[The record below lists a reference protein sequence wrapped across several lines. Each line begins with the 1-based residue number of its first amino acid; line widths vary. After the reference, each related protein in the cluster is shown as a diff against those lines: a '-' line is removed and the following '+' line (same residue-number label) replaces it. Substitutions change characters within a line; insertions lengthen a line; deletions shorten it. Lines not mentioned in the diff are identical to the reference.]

1 MAENDKVEIINIMNL
16 YGFALDARAWDLFD
30 LIFTDDVEA
39 VFGPA
44 GAGWKGLDEFKASF
58 EMFHK
63 TLDSHQHTMMGH
75 LIHVDGDTA
84 SAFSYGN
91 WLLIRDDAEGG
102 PNWLG
107 TGWYDDLLVRTANGW
122 RIKRRVCRLQGWTGN
137 PYVPE
142 PNREHQPDQYP
153 ERALRGRKNRIPQG
167 DPGFDREVGSGRTVG
182 AEIRLKAAA
191 ARPGGV
197 CPCARAKR

>member
-30 LIFTDDVEA
+30 LIFTADVEA

-44 GAGWKGLDEFKASF
+44 GAGWRGLDEFKRSF
-58 EMFHK
+58 AMFHD

-75 LIHVDGDTA
+75 VVHVDGDQA
-84 SAFSYGN
+84 NAFSYGN
-91 WLLIRDDAEGG
+91 WLLVREAAEGG
-102 PNWLG
+102 PQWLG

-122 RIKRRVCRLQGWTGN
+122 RIKRRVCRLQAWTGN

-142 PNREHQPDQYP
+142 PKREHQPDMKTNVLNQHCADGKI
-153 ERALRGRKNRIPQG
+153 E
-167 DPGFDREVGSGRTVG
+167 F
-182 AEIRLKAAA
+182 LKAIQAA
-191 ARPGGV
+191 K
-197 CPCARAKR
+197 AK